1 MTSNVGVRIPRPT
14 DANIIIKSKRKK
26 MKKLFLIIGAPGS
39 GKTTDASIIAGKN
52 DNIVHY
58 STGDMLREEV
68 ASGSELGQTIDG
80 FISKGALVPLN
91 IIIDT
96 IISAIKNAPVDNI
109 LIDGYPRS
117 VEQMTALDELLA
129 KEDDI
134 ELVSTI
140 EVRVS
145 QEVAKDRI
153 LGRAADAKPGEE
165 RSDDSIDVFYDR
177 MKIYTDPLAEI
188 QEFYTKKNLLKVIN
202 GERELDPI
210 VAEMEAFIKSN
221 I

>member
-1 MTSNVGVRIPRPT
+1 
-14 DANIIIKSKRKK
+14 

-39 GKTTDASIIAGKN
+39 GKTTDASIIAEKN

-58 STGDMLREEV
+58 STGDMLRKEV
-68 ASGSELGQTIDG
+68 ASGSELGKEIES
-80 FISKGALVPLN
+80 FISKGALVPLE
-91 IIIDT
+91 IIVNT
-96 IISAIKNAPVDNI
+96 IVSAINNAPVANV

-117 VEQMTALDELLA
+117 VEQMTAFDELVA
-129 KEDDI
+129 KEENI
-134 ELVSTI
+134 ELASVI

-145 QEVAKDRI
+145 EDVAKERI

-165 RSDDSIDVFYDR
+165 RSDDSIEVFWDR

-188 QEFYTKKNLLKVIN
+188 QDFYTKKNLLKVID
-202 GERELDPI
+202 GARTLEEV
-210 VAEMEAFIKSN
+210 VADMETFVKSK

>member
-1 MTSNVGVRIPRPT
+1 
-14 DANIIIKSKRKK
+14 

-39 GKTTDASIIAGKN
+39 GKTTDASIIAKKHAQ
-52 DNIVHY
+52 NIVHY

-80 FISKGALVPLN
+80 FISRGALVPLN

-96 IISAIKNAPVDNI
+96 IISAIKGAPVDNV

-117 VEQMTALDELLA
+117 IEQMTALDGILEN
-129 KEDDI
+129 ETDI
-134 ELVSTI
+134 ELVFVI

-145 QEVAKDRI
+145 EQVAKERI

-165 RSDDSIDVFYDR
+165 RSDDSVEVFFDR

-188 QEFYTKKNLLKVIN
+188 QSFYTAKNLLEVIN
-202 GERELDPI
+202 GERTLEVI
-210 VAEMEAFIKSN
+210 VEDMDTFIQSK

>member
-1 MTSNVGVRIPRPT
+1 
-14 DANIIIKSKRKK
+14 

-39 GKTTDASIIAGKN
+39 GKTTDASIIAGRN

-68 ASGSELGQTIDG
+68 ASGSELGQTIES

-96 IISAIKNAPVDNI
+96 IISAIKNAPVNNI

-117 VEQMTALDELLA
+117 VEQMTALDELLE
-129 KEDDI
+129 KENNI

-145 QEVAKDRI
+145 EDVAKERI

-165 RSDDSIDVFYDR
+165 RSDDSIEVFFDR

-188 QEFYTKKNLLKVIN
+188 QAFYTEKNLLEVID
-202 GERELDPI
+202 GERALEPI
-210 VAEMEAFIKSN
+210 VEDMENFIKSK

>member
-1 MTSNVGVRIPRPT
+1 
-14 DANIIIKSKRKK
+14 

-52 DNIVHY
+52 ENIVHY

-117 VEQMTALDELLA
+117 TEQMIALDELLA
-129 KEDDI
+129 TENEI

-145 QEVAKDRI
+145 QDVAKDRI
-153 LGRAADAKPGEE
+153 LGRAADAAPDEE
-165 RSDDSIDVFYDR
+165 RSDDSIEVFYDR

-188 QEFYTKKNLLKVIN
+188 QEFYTKKNLLTVIN
-202 GERELDPI
+202 GERELEPI

>member
-1 MTSNVGVRIPRPT
+1 
-14 DANIIIKSKRKK
+14 

-52 DNIVHY
+52 ENIVHY

-165 RSDDSIDVFYDR
+165 RSDDSIEVFYDR

-188 QEFYTKKNLLKVIN
+188 QAFYTEKNLLKVIN

-210 VAEMEAFIKSN
+210 VAEMEEFIKSN

>member
-1 MTSNVGVRIPRPT
+1 MVDKIDPT
-14 DANIIIKSKRKK
+14 KFKYNKKRKIN

-39 GKTTDASIIAGKN
+39 GKTTDASIIAGKYPE
-52 DNIVHY
+52 NIVHY

-91 IIIDT
+91 IIVDT
-96 IISAIKNAPVDNI
+96 IVSAIKQAPVNNV

-117 VEQMTALDELLA
+117 VEQMTALDEIVA
-129 KEDDI
+129 NEEEI
-134 ELVSTI
+134 ELTSVI

-145 QEVAKDRI
+145 EQVAKDRI
-153 LGRAADAKPGEE
+153 LGRAAEAKPGEE
-165 RSDDSIDVFYDR
+165 RSDDSVEVFYDR

-188 QEFYTKKNLLKVIN
+188 QAFYTQKELLEVID

-210 VAEMEAFIKSN
+210 VADMEAFIQSK

>member
-1 MTSNVGVRIPRPT
+1 
-14 DANIIIKSKRKK
+14 

-39 GKTTDASIIAGKN
+39 GKTTDASIIAEKN

-68 ASGSELGQTIDG
+68 ASGSELGQTIEG
-80 FISKGALVPLN
+80 YISKGALVPLE
-91 IIIDT
+91 IIVNT
-96 IISAIKNAPVDNI
+96 IVSAINNAPVANV

-117 VEQMTALDELLA
+117 VEQMTAFDALVA
-129 KEDDI
+129 KEDNI
-134 ELVSTI
+134 NLASVI

-145 QEVAKDRI
+145 EAVARERI
-153 LGRAADAKPGEE
+153 LGRAAEAAPGEG
-165 RSDDSIDVFYDR
+165 RSDDNEDVFNDR

-188 QEFYTKKNLLKVIN
+188 QKFYTDKDLLTVID
-202 GERELDPI
+202 GARTLEEV
-210 VAEMEAFIKSN
+210 VADMEAFVKSK